1 MNKSVALLAAALA
14 LALSAPAQAQKAKPK
29 AKPSAAAA
37 QAKKL
42 YRWVDADGK
51 EHFSDTLPPEMVGS
65 ERTEISARTGRTTG
79 TVSRELTPEERAA
92 LTSETARA
100 EAEAE
105 RLAKQQREEDAMLAS
120 YLTEDDL
127 KRAYG
132 ERIGLLKQTLE
143 STDVSLMNLC
153 SGLAAQLANAAE
165 AELQGKS
172 VNEKQLAK
180 IRDLHGE
187 LARQRQFQ
195 SNRHLELLA
204 LDSEF
209 VRMLERYRQRRQRES
224 APPAPAPG
232 PGPGG

>member
-1 MNKSVALLAAALA
+1 MTKSIALLAAALA
-14 LALSAPAQAQKAKPK
+14 LALSAPAEAQRAKPK
-29 AKPSAAAA
+29 PKGAA
-37 QAKKL
+37 AKKL
-42 YRWVDADGK
+42 YRWVDAEGK

-65 ERTEISARTGRTTG
+65 ERREISAASGRTTG
-79 TVSRELTPEERAA
+79 VVARELTPEERAA
-92 LTSETARA
+92 LDSEAA
-100 EAEAE
+100 LAAVEAD

-143 STDVSLMNLC
+143 STDVSLQNLR
-153 SGLAAQLANAAE
+153 SGLASQLANAAE
-165 AELQGKS
+165 AELQGKP

-187 LARQRQFQ
+187 LVRQRQFQ
-195 SNRHLELLA
+195 ANRHVELLS

-209 VRMLERYRQRRQRES
+209 VRMLERYRQRRQMES
-224 APPAPAPG
+224 SPSAALPAPMP
-232 PGPGG
+232 PPGG